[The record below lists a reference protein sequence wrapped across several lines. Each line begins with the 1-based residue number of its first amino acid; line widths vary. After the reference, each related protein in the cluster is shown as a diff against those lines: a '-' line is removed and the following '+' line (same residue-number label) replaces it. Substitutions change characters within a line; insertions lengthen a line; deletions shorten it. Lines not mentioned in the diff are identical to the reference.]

1 MALRTASNERGAE
14 VMHYTNSG
22 LGRVREVRECQSA
35 KLICML
41 IINYCLGSDISYH
54 LGGRTS
60 IFASSSRKFS
70 RNRH

>member
-14 VMHYTNSG
+14 VMHYTDSG
-22 LGRVREVRECQSA
+22 LRRMHEVRECQSA
-35 KLICML
+35 KLICIL

-54 LGGRTS
+54 PGGRIS
-60 IFASSSRKFS
+60 ILASSSRKFS